1 MCLPWKGHDNT
12 FFTEKTTYIVST
24 NKRKKHHLPLLYY
37 SGILRFYQFGGCEI
51 CVYIYILHISTKRK
65 WHGINVAE
73 ICHLMHQDLRLL
85 FLQQGPGRTTRIC
98 VGSEGTEGSDSF
110 LTLFFTVKWCCRHTK
125 KNSCLAKFGQID
137 MVGFLIVL
145 SFIDMLWLSK

>member
-51 CVYIYILHISTKRK
+51 CVYIYITYIYETKMTRDQCGWEMSPDASGSSSSVSSTRTWPYNEDLCGIRRHGGKWQFFDPLLH
-65 WHGINVAE
+65 GE
-73 ICHLMHQDLRLL
+73 MM
-85 FLQQGPGRTTRIC
+85 LQTYQ
-98 VGSEGTEGSDSF
+98 
-110 LTLFFTVKWCCRHTK
+110 
-125 KNSCLAKFGQID
+125 KNSCLAKVGQID